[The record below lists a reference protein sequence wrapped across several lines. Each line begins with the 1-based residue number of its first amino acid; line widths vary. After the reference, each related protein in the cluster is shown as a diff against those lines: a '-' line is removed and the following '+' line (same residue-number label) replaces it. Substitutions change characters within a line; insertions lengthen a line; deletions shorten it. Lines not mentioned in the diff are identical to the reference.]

1 MDIILNNR
9 KETIDKEK
17 ISINDLLK
25 EKNYTFKLLVTKI
38 NDKLIKKEERDSA
51 FIVDGDNVMVLHMIS
66 GG

>member
-1 MDIILNNR
+1 MEITLNNR
-9 KETIDKEK
+9 KATIDKEN

-25 EKNYTFKLLVTKI
+25 EKNYTFRLLVTKI
-38 NDKLIKKEERDSA
+38 NDKLIKKDDRDSA